1 MPSQTV
7 RPSRTRSSNAYVDGS
22 VLNSH
27 RLTRISLILA
37 SRASRS
43 SAGELAE
50 ASRFVPA
57 DSLVDEIGRELA
69 VGLAPPCAVLVLRPL
84 HELDRAP
91 HLRLGVSRVDVRE
104 RQEGRCER
112 HARPDAARVLA
123 PAELPDRARERS
135 SAR

>member
-57 DSLVDEIGRELA
+57 DSPVDGIGRELA
-69 VGLAPPCAVLVLRPL
+69 VGVAPPCAFLVLRPL
-84 HELDRAP
+84 QELDRAS
-91 HLRLGVSRVDVRE
+91 HLRLGVSSVSVRE
-104 RQEGRCER
+104 RQEGRGEWQPR
-112 HARPDAARVLA
+112 SQSPHDLA
-123 PAELPDRARERS
+123 PPR
-135 SAR
+135 